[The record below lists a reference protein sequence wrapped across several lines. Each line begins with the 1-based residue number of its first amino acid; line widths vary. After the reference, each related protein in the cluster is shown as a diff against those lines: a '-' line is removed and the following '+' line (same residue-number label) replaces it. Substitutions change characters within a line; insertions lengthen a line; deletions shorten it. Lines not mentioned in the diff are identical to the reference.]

1 MLHALCSPGSLE
13 KFAKKDEPELV
24 VSARTN
30 TLLALSLDLE
40 PRPAVIVGVDGL
52 VAVANSAM
60 ITALQRSREDFCG
73 LPCDALFAPE
83 CRAQVQRILSD
94 ATEHNEIVFDT
105 TCATSG
111 GILVPVTLRLRTT
124 APDARGL
131 TAHLFTIIAFK
142 ELNADPVLADGV
154 AYVVSA
160 DPETFGTVKRAWG
173 PSLRERPSPIGCKCC
188 DAFCSGEVPCQSCS
202 IFAKGLGREGAS
214 TVVSRQVEGKTVLEV
229 VGVRPISKSEISV
242 TRWRIDGALMSAIM
256 SARIAVLCAGAKL
269 SARESEV
276 FQLLL
281 LGRSVDEIAKVLH
294 IVPRTA
300 KYHQRRVLCKV
311 GAESRFDLPRLLL

>member
-1 MLHALCSPGSLE
+1 MLHALRLPGSLE
-13 KFAKKDEPELV
+13 KLARRDEPELV
-24 VSARTN
+24 APTTTN

-40 PRPAVIVGVDGL
+40 PRPAVIVGVDGG

-60 ITALQRSREDFCG
+60 TKALHRSREDFRG

-83 CRAQVQRILSD
+83 CRGQVQRILNE

-105 TCATSG
+105 TCTTSG
-111 GILVPVTLRLRTT
+111 GIPVPVTLRLRTT

-142 ELNADPVLADGV
+142 DLNADPVLADGV

-173 PSLRERPSPIGCKCC
+173 PSLQERPSPIGRKCW
-188 DAFCSGEVPCQSCS
+188 DAFCNAEGPCQSCS
-202 IFAKGLGREGAS
+202 ICAKGLGREGAS
-214 TVVSRQVEGKTVLEV
+214 TVVSRQVEGKTILEV
-229 VGVRPISKSEISV
+229 VRVRPISKSEISV
-242 TRWRIDGALMSAIM
+242 IRWRIDGALMSAIM
-256 SARIAVLCAGAKL
+256 STRIAEICAGAKL

-281 LGRSVDEIAKVLH
+281 LGRSVDEIAQVLH

-311 GAESRFDLPRLLL
+311 GAESRFDLTRLLL

>member
-13 KFAKKDEPELV
+13 KSAEKDEPEIV
-24 VSARTN
+24 ASTWTN
-30 TLLALSLDLE
+30 ALLALSLDLE
-40 PRPAVIVGVDGL
+40 PRPALIVGMDGL

-60 ITALQRSREDFCG
+60 TTALHRSREDFCS
-73 LPCDALFAPE
+73 LPYTALFAPE
-83 CRAQVQRILSD
+83 CQARVQRILKE
-94 ATEHNEIVFDT
+94 ATERNEIVFDT
-105 TCATSG
+105 SCATSS
-111 GILVPVTLRLRTT
+111 GISVPVTLRLRTT
-124 APDARGL
+124 APDAHGR
-131 TAHLFTIIAFK
+131 TAHLFTIIAFRD
-142 ELNADPVLADGV
+142 LNADPVLADGV

-160 DPETFGTVKRAWG
+160 DPETFGTVKKAWG
-173 PSLRERPSPIGCKCC
+173 PSLRERPSPIGRRCW
-188 DAFCSGEVPCQSCS
+188 DAFCNAEVPCQSCS
-202 IFAKGLGREGAS
+202 IFAKGLGQEGAS

-229 VGVRPISKSEISV
+229 VRVRPISKSEISV
-242 TRWRIDGALMSAIM
+242 TRWRIDGVLMSAIM
-256 SARIAVLCAGAKL
+256 SARIAEICAGAKL